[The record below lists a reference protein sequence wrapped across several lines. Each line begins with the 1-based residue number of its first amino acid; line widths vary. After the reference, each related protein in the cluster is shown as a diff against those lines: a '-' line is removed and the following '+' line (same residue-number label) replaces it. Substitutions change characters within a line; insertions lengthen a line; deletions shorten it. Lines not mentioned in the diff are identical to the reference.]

1 MKNLIHSSISS
12 HFISIASN
20 LKIHY
25 LECIPKKSNKDY
37 PIALLLHG
45 FPELSFS
52 WRKIIPQLSNAGFRV
67 IAPDQRGYGKTLG
80 GSKKFNADIHE
91 YSLFNLT
98 IDIVSFLHKLKIYKV
113 DLLVGHDAGSIIAG
127 TCALIDQIFLSLLL

>member
-80 GSKKFNADIHE
+80 GSKKFNAED
-91 YSLFNLT
+91 
-98 IDIVSFLHKLKIYKV
+98 
-113 DLLVGHDAGSIIAG
+113 
-127 TCALIDQIFLSLLL
+127 